1 MLGFPVTYYMFRDA
15 GPAPSP
21 ELAPTVPVSV
31 YAMFELAFAL
41 IPPSIIIAEISGK
54 TSHYINNS

>member
-54 TSHYINNS
+54 T